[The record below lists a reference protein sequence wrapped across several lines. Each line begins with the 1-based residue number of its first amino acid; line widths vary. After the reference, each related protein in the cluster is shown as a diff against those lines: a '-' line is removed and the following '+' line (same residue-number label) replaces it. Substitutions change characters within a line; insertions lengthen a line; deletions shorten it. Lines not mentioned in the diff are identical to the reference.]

1 MTTPAPT
8 TAITPR
14 AYLRSPQMI
23 ERFAE
28 VVGKNNAGAYIS
40 SALLAV
46 ANNDALQKCRPDSI
60 AVSALRAATLR
71 LSCYPGI
78 GEAYL
83 VPFSGS
89 ATLVIGYKACALWPS
104 AGVSTVS

>member
-40 SALLAV
+40 SALIAV

-60 AVSALRAATLR
+60 AVSALRAATLH
-71 LSCYPGI
+71 LS
-78 GEAYL
+78 
-83 VPFSGS
+83 
-89 ATLVIGYKACALWPS
+89 
-104 AGVSTVS
+104 